1 MQDQWQ
7 VQLQAEI
14 QMRADVY
21 LYSHRLSEDEIRTT
35 MLKPCDRIEGTL
47 ADLLQ
52 EYGPDARICV
62 LPEGPQTIP
71 YVEA

>member
-1 MQDQWQ
+1 M
-7 VQLQAEI
+7 QLQAEI
-14 QMRADVY
+14 QMRSDVY
-21 LYSHRLSEDEIRTT
+21 LYSRRLSKDEIGTT
-35 MLKPCDRIEGTL
+35 MLKPCDRIEDTL

-52 EYGPDARICV
+52 KYGPDARICV